1 MDSKQTKIFS
11 DINKDRFTNF
21 PNSGLREEKIFFPD
35 NNKEIFE
42 FPRIGME
49 QKRKFLGS
57 GPDTFGKTIGVE
69 I

>member
-1 MDSKQTKIFS
+1 VDSEWT
-11 DINKDRFTNF
+11 
-21 PNSGLREEKIFFPD
+21 KIFFPD
-35 NNKEIFE
+35 NNKEIYE

-49 QKRKFLGS
+49 QKRKFLGC